1 MPSSL
6 PVGGRSSWELRSLMD
21 LGEGHHN
28 RAIRRRIYG
37 TGTGEY
43 DDAMSTSGA
52 SDVSSEHNESPCD
65 FHYWAPLAVT

>member
-1 MPSSL
+1 
-6 PVGGRSSWELRSLMD
+6 MD
-21 LGEGHHN
+21 LGEGHN

-52 SDVSSEHNESPCD
+52 SDVSSKHNESPCD